1 MSVEHE
7 ALTRAKEK
15 MEKTEKV
22 LANELVSIRAG
33 RANPKLLEKIMV
45 DYYGASTPITQVG
58 NVASPR
64 AAFAHSHTLGR
75 LYAQS
80 CRESHTCV

>member
-22 LANELVSIRAG
+22 LANELVSIRA
-33 RANPKLLEKIMV
+33 
-45 DYYGASTPITQVG
+45 
-58 NVASPR
+58 
-64 AAFAHSHTLGR
+64 
-75 LYAQS
+75 
-80 CRESHTCV
+80 

>member
-45 DYYGASTPITQVG
+45 DYYGASTPITQVEATG
-58 NVASPR
+58 SNQYVFFGQGDP
-64 AAFAHSHTLGR
+64 
-75 LYAQS
+75 
-80 CRESHTCV
+80 